1 MADLD
6 IDDLTR
12 RMTQAYEVLRH
23 ELAGLRTGRANASM
37 LEPVVV
43 EAYGSRMPIKQVGNI
58 SVADARLL
66 TVSVWDK
73 TLVSAVD
80 KAIRASGLG
89 LNPAVDGQ
97 LIRIPIPEL
106 TQERR
111 VEYGKIA
118 GRYAEQARVAIRN
131 VRRDGMDQLKKML
144 KDHEISEDDHQL
156 YQDEVQE
163 LTDGLIKQVD
173 EALAHKE
180 KEILQV

>member
-6 IDDLTR
+6 VEDLKR
-12 RMTQAYEVLRH
+12 RMTQAHDVLKH
-23 ELAGLRTGRANASM
+23 ELAGLRTGRATPSL
-37 LEPVVV
+37 LEPVTVD
-43 EAYGSRMPIKQVGNI
+43 AYGSKMHINQVGNV

-66 TVSVWDK
+66 TVNVWDK
-73 TLVSAVD
+73 SLVQAVD

-111 VEYGKIA
+111 VEYGRIA
-118 GRYAEQARVAIRN
+118 GKYAEQARVAIRN
-131 VRRDGMDQLKKML
+131 VRRDGMEQLKKML
-144 KDHEISEDDHQL
+144 KSHDMSEDDHQL
-156 YQDEVQE
+156 YHDEVQE
-163 LTDGLIKQVD
+163 LTDGTIKQID
-173 EALAHKE
+173 DALARKE

>member
-6 IDDLTR
+6 IDDLKR
-12 RMTQAYEVLRH
+12 RMTQAHEVLKQ
-23 ELAGLRTGRANASM
+23 ELAGLRTGRATPSL
-37 LEPVVV
+37 LEPVTV
-43 EAYGSRMPIKQVGNI
+43 EAYGSKMHINQVGNV

-66 TVSVWDK
+66 TVNVWDK
-73 TLVSAVD
+73 SLVQAVD

-111 VEYGKIA
+111 QEYSKIA
-118 GRYAEQARVAIRN
+118 GKYAEQARVAIRN
-131 VRRDGMDQLKKML
+131 VRRDGMEQLKKML
-144 KDHEISEDDHQL
+144 KSHDLSEDDHQL
-156 YQDEVQE
+156 YHDEVQE
-163 LTDGLIKQVD
+163 LTDTTIKRVD
-173 EALAHKE
+173 EALAQKE

>member
-1 MADLD
+1 VADLD

-12 RMTQAYEVLRH
+12 RMTQAYEVLRN
-23 ELAGLRTGRANASM
+23 ELAGLRTGRASASM

-111 VEYGKIA
+111 VEYSKIA

-144 KDHEISEDDHQL
+144 KDHDISEDDHQL
-156 YQDEVQE
+156 YRDEVQE
-163 LTDGLIKQVD
+163 LTDRLIQQVD
-173 EALAHKE
+173 DALAHKA
-180 KEILQV
+180 KELLQV